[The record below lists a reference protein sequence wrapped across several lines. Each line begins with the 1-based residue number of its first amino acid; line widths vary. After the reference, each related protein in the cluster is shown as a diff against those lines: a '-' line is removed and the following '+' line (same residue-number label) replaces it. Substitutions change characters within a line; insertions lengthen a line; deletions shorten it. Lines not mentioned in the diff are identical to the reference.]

1 MFPFDKIK
9 PGVISYES
17 ERLSSADILAC
28 EMYLK
33 KQGYNVSGIERD
45 SVAVLM

>member
-1 MFPFDKIK
+1 MK

-17 ERLSSADILAC
+17 ERLSTSDILAC
-28 EMYLK
+28 ETYLK
-33 KQGYNVSGIERD
+33 KQGYNVSSIERD